1 MTSKEKKVIFTI
13 IAIMV
18 VILVIVVCVNSSGNK
33 NNNTNT
39 NKQNTQVTN
48 EVKNEEKYVTELND
62 GTKLNNSQDFNKV
75 KKYGDLEITNIQFTS
90 RNGSSVLLADVKNT
104 GSKTHEKEVV
114 KITILGE
121 NGEVLATPLV
131 VLTTVAPGETK
142 QLNVIVT
149 ADIANAKDFKI
160 EAK

>member
-1 MTSKEKKVIFTI
+1 MTNKEKKVVFTI
-13 IAIMV
+13 VAIMV
-18 VILVIVVCVNSSGNK
+18 LILVIIVCVKSFGNKK

-39 NKQNTQVTN
+39 QNTATTN

-160 EAK
+160 EAQ

>member
-1 MTSKEKKVIFTI
+1 MTNKEKKVVFTI
-13 IAIMV
+13 VAIMV
-18 VILVIVVCVNSSGNK
+18 LILVIIVCVKSFGNKK

-39 NKQNTQVTN
+39 QNTATTN

-142 QLNVIVT
+142 QLNAIVT

-160 EAK
+160 EAQ